1 MIKAIII
8 LIIWNVVLTVK
19 VFTNQLKV
27 TQEKGETI
35 LKYKSKVI
43 YKTK

>member
-8 LIIWNVVLTVK
+8 LIIWNVVLK